1 MATSGSYSP
10 VGLDTE
16 VMVLCDSTGAQFLRR
31 IEYAADGSVS
41 ATVDTTLAGG
51 AFTPTGAV
59 SRCAEL
65 ISAITTAAHHF
76 DAVPGTPWTTAA
88 IPAGTTLV
96 GLSYSVVLG
105 TATVVDADGTSIA
118 TIPVGYSASW
128 EADSDND
135 TLTPP
140 TSITAAAASRVLVLM
155 RVR

>member
-1 MATSGSYSP
+1 MSSGYSP
-10 VGLDTE
+10 VGMDAE
-16 VMVLCDSTGAQFLRR
+16 VLILCDSVGAQFLRR
-31 IEYAADGSVS
+31 LIYAADGSVS
-41 ATVDTTLAGG
+41 STVDTTLAGA

-59 SRCAEL
+59 SRCTEPA
-65 ISAITTAAHHF
+65 SAVTTSAHHF
-76 DAVPGTPWTTAA
+76 DAVPGAPWTTAA

-105 TATVVDADGTSIA
+105 TATVIDADGTSIG
-118 TIPVGYSASW
+118 TIPIGYSANW
-128 EADSDND
+128 EADSDSG